1 MKTYIVRIYR
11 FEDKK
16 PLNLVGVV
24 EEVGVEGRK
33 AFSNY
38 DELWN
43 ILKVSPFSPTSRK
56 KEKTKRIG
64 KAKR

>member
-11 FEDKK
+11 FEDGN

-33 AFSNY
+33 KFTNY
-38 DELWN
+38 EELWS
-43 ILKVSPFSPTSRK
+43 ILKTSPFPSLEEGEDR
-56 KEKTKRIG
+56 EDL
-64 KAKR
+64 